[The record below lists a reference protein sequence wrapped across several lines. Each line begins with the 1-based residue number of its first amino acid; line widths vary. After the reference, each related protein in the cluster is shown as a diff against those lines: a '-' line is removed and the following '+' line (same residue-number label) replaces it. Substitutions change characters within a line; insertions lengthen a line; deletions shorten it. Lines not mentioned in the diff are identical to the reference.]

1 MRFVLGCHINI
12 LFAVPFPCVFL
23 QNLISMTIYMIM
35 ISRPRN
41 DAYFC
46 LFLGY
51 ERQVKRQMIVLPS
64 SPDITA
70 YWMWKEHGS
79 NFVLYDFQSS
89 VDIEL
94 AFLKGYPSVD
104 LSKCASRLPYTIDF
118 NQLEQT
124 RHHYNTRRMIQRCSL
139 PAGFSLQS
147 LLALAPGLT
156 GSASLVSSG
165 GGGVTM
171 PHGTSG
177 TGGGGGGGG
186 GFAAFPGYGS
196 GPVPTP
202 AAPVMMNSGM
212 PPGPPT
218 GMANFAPSVP
228 PSASYGGHVMKSG
241 GISTSTPYSLPGPT
255 PSLSTT
261 HMSKS
266 GVVAASSSTA
276 ATINS
281 MTTGAVPSFPSAPG
295 GHVTVAKP
303 TISGGLTSTG
313 SSRTSGRKIKTVAVL
328 GAAIPAPASSTSH
341 SLRAA
346 PISTAAAVHVPSYT
360 GSTTSSSSPFTL
372 PPSSA
377 KASLASATTSTGA
390 ISPQKRRRKN
400 KTASNYTGYS
410 SGALAAPSSVSS
422 VTATSSSKGGSSTS
436 TAAAVRTEKSKAR
449 GRRTREKRGA
459 AAKSGGGGS
468 KDYGDETSKYAR
480 KKKKLKKGEDGVSK
494 LTATLR
500 VSVGVDNYIIVLSV
514 CTG

>member
-1 MRFVLGCHINI
+1 M
-12 LFAVPFPCVFL
+12 
-23 QNLISMTIYMIM
+23 
-35 ISRPRN
+35 
-41 DAYFC
+41 
-46 LFLGY
+46 
-51 ERQVKRQMIVLPS
+51 KRQMIVLPS
-64 SPDITA
+64 TPDITA
-70 YWMWKEHGS
+70 YWTWKEHGS
-79 NFVLYDFQSS
+79 NFVLYDIQSS

-94 AFLKGYPSVD
+94 AFLNSYPSLD
-104 LSKCASRLPYTIDF
+104 LSKYASRLPYTIDF
-118 NQLEQT
+118 NKMEQT
-124 RHHYNTRRMIQRCSL
+124 RHHYNTRRRIQRCPL

-186 GFAAFPGYGS
+186 GGFAAFPGYGS

-212 PPGPPT
+212 PPGPPA
-218 GMANFAPSVP
+218 GMVNYAPSVP
-228 PSASYGGHVMKSG
+228 LSAPYGGHVMKSG
-241 GISTSTPYSLPGPT
+241 GISTSTPYSLSGPT

-266 GVVAASSSTA
+266 GVVAASSSTP

-281 MTTGAVPSFPSAPG
+281 MTTGAVPSFPFAPG

-303 TISGGLTSTG
+303 TTSGGLTSTG
-313 SSRTSGRKIKTVAVL
+313 SSRTSGRKTKTLAVL

-341 SLRAA
+341 SVRAA

-372 PPSSA
+372 PPSLA

-400 KTASNYTGYS
+400 KTASNYIGHS
-410 SGALAAPSSVSS
+410 SGAAPSSMSS

-449 GRRTREKRGA
+449 GRRRSEKKGA

-494 LTATLR
+494 LTAALR
-500 VSVGVDNYIIVLSV
+500 VSVSVDNYVIVLSV
-514 CTG
+514 CIVIG